1 MRFTRRLLC
10 NFGLRATL
18 SAPLWARSGFAQA
31 DETPAATPQISP
43 AASPSHL
50 IVIDP
55 GHGGRD
61 PGCIGAGN
69 VYEKD
74 IALDTAMDLNALLR
88 KSGYQTM
95 MTRDRDVFIPL
106 PDRVEFAERHQA
118 ALFISVHANAV
129 AGDPSIRGASVF
141 TFSPDPSDPLAAA
154 IARSENSV
162 EAISSPS
169 FKGVSPQVSGIL
181 FGLMSRST
189 KIESVLAQQK
199 MVAALSR
206 HVDMLP
212 NPARQATFAVLQ
224 SAAIPSILVETA
236 FLSNP
241 QDEKALRTPY
251 FRHQLALS
259 MKSAVDTWFVARRH
273 AIANL

>member
-1 MRFTRRLLC
+1 MTFTRRLLC
-10 NFGLRATL
+10 DLGLKAAL
-18 SAPLWARSGFAQA
+18 CAPILAKPGLAVA
-31 DETPAATPQISP
+31 DENHFQPAA
-43 AASPSHL
+43 APSRL

-61 PGCIGAGN
+61 PGCIGTGN
-69 VYEKD
+69 VYEKS
-74 IALDTAMDLNALLR
+74 IALDTALDLNHVLR
-88 KSGYQTM
+88 RAGYETL
-95 MTRDRDVFIPL
+95 MTRDRDIFIPL
-106 PDRVEFAERHQA
+106 QDRVEFAERHQA
-118 ALFISVHANAV
+118 ALFISIHANAV
-129 AGDPSIRGASVF
+129 SENPRIRGASVF

-154 IARSENSV
+154 IARSENSI
-162 EAISSPS
+162 EAMSAPS
-169 FKGVSPQVSGIL
+169 FKGVSPQVSNIL

-206 HVDMLP
+206 RVDMLP
-212 NPARQATFAVLQ
+212 NPARRATFTVLQ

-241 QDEKALRTPY
+241 QDERALRTPY
-251 FRHQLALS
+251 FRKQLALS
-259 MKSAVDTWFVARRH
+259 MKTAIDTWFKARPH